1 MKKLISLSLVLLIL
15 INPIILIAETNDDSV
30 TDFFNRDQTELNEE
44 DESEQSNG
52 EESINNQQLPID
64 DNSPTLFGLAIRI
77 IAVLALIIGLIYI
90 LLKLFNRSSYFNKQ
104 SDVLVNL
111 GGISLGTGK
120 SVQMLKVG
128 EKIYLVGVGDDISIL
143 TEITDESI
151 KQQLLDRQ
159 QSSNLSAQSFL
170 EQFNFKDKLKK
181 SKSTEEQE
189 TDPLEKRDFAALFK
203 GELESMQ
210 EKRAKIRDK
219 SKEDTDL

>member
-1 MKKLISLSLVLLIL
+1 MIL
-15 INPIILIAETNDDSV
+15 INPIILTAETSDDSV

-44 DESEQSNG
+44 NELDQPNE